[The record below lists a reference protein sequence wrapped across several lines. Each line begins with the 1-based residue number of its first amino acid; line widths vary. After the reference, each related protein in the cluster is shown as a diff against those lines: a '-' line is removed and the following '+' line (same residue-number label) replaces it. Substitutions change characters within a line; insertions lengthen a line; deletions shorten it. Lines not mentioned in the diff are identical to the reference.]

1 MKFRALDYLLDNG
14 RKINDILSVIS
25 SIEIECTCKL
35 SEMNKFLKEVD
46 REVDKYKI
54 EDKIVLQ
61 LREDLHQQLLMSD
74 EWKER
79 YLAVKRF

>member
-1 MKFRALDYLLDNG
+1 
-14 RKINDILSVIS
+14 
-25 SIEIECTCKL
+25 
-35 SEMNKFLKEVD
+35 MNKFLKEVD
-46 REVDKYKI
+46 KEIDKYKI
-54 EDKIVLQ
+54 EDKTILQ

>member
-14 RKINDILSVIS
+14 GKINEILTVIS
-25 SIEIECTCKL
+25 NIEIESTCKL